1 MPRFSFDSGV
11 QVVLPDGRTRSLTA
25 YLIPSFLLMLGGLLL
40 VISIFLPYWS
50 MTMFAPQYPQGL
62 KVDVYV
68 NQLTGDVREIDSLNH
83 YLGMPPLDEG
93 GQLER
98 SVSAVAITALGLLL
112 LAGVFVHNKWAAI
125 LALPAL
131 LFPLIFLADLA
142 FILYQYGHSIDP
154 QSPLGGAID
163 PFMPPLFGEG
173 LIGQF
178 RTVASAE
185 MGLYLAFTAVFV
197 ILIGLWFHR
206 AAYKPVVDAKAE
218 AETAAS
224 RSQS

>member
-1 MPRFSFDSGV
+1 MPRFSFDSDV
-11 QVVLPDGRTRSLTA
+11 QVLLPDGQTRPLTA
-25 YLIPSFLLMLGGLLL
+25 YLTPSFLLMLGGLLL
-40 VISIFLPYWS
+40 IISIFQPYWS

-68 NQLTGDVREIDSLNH
+68 NQLAGDVREIDSLNH
-83 YLGMPPLDEG
+83 YLGMPSLDEG

-98 SVSAVAITALGLLL
+98 SISALAITTLGLLL
-112 LAGVFVHNKWAAI
+112 LAGVFVHNKWAAL

-131 LFPLIFLADLA
+131 LFPFVFLADLA

-163 PFMPPLFGEG
+163 PFMPPLLGQG
-173 LIGQF
+173 MVGQF
-178 RTVASAE
+178 ETIASAE
-185 MGLYLAFTAVFV
+185 PGLYLAFAALLV

-206 AAYKPVVDAKAE
+206 AAYKPVLDAR
-218 AETAAS
+218 AAVAKGS
-224 RSQS
+224 A